1 MDQLGNSIR
10 TAGLGDGNTADIK
23 VFIAEDHE
31 ITRIGLTMAIKQAGF
46 QVVGQTHD
54 GSEAVRLV
62 LSLQPHIVLMDI
74 GLPHVDGIEATRQI
88 KAGLP
93 SIRVIMLTSHQSDQ
107 DIFAALAA
115 GADGYCLKEI
125 STGQLLLAI
134 KTVSDGAAWLDP
146 GIAGRVLRSNV
157 PGAFAPQALPR
168 AANSNALTGRELQ
181 VLRLLVDGSSNQK
194 IAEALCLSPET
205 VKTHMRNIM
214 DKLAV
219 TDRTQAAVKAMRE
232 KLV

>member
-1 MDQLGNSIR
+1 MDQLGNSVR
-10 TAGLGDGNTADIK
+10 AAGLDDGNTSDIK
-23 VFIAEDHE
+23 VFVAEDHE
-31 ITRIGLTMAIKQAGF
+31 ITRIGLTMAINQAGF
-46 QVVGQTHD
+46 QVVGQAHD
-54 GSEAVRLV
+54 GAEAVKEV

-74 GLPHVDGIEATRQI
+74 GLPNIDGIEATRQI
-88 KAGLP
+88 KSALP
-93 SIRVIMLTSHQSDQ
+93 STRVIMLTSHQSDQ

-115 GADGYCLKEI
+115 GAEGYCLKEI
-125 STGQLLLAI
+125 STSQLMLAI
-134 KTVSDGAAWLDP
+134 KTVADGAAWLDP

-157 PGAFAPQALPR
+157 AAAAPNMPKTAG
-168 AANSNALTGRELQ
+168 NSNALTTRELQ
-181 VLRLLVDGSSNQK
+181 VLRLLVEGSSNQK

-219 TDRTQAAVKAMRE
+219 SDRTQAAVKAMRE